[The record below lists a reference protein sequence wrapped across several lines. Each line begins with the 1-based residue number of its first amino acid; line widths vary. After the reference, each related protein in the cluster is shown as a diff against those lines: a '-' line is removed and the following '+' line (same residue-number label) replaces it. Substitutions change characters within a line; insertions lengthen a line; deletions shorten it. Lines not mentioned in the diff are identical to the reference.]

1 MMGRPVQ
8 NINPAVLKWAR
19 ERKHYAIADSV
30 EKLGAKSVTQEV
42 FVDWEKGKGAPTYPQ
57 LEKLA
62 DFYKVP
68 IAVFFFPE
76 LPQIEDAAASLR
88 SVPGFNLDSLQ
99 AATLDVIHRV
109 QATQMT
115 LKELN
120 EGINPVSDPL
130 HKSVNLGAN
139 GDFVSKEKR
148 ESLATQL
155 RGENLL
161 GVSMEDQQNWRDHRE
176 ALWAWRD
183 AVERQ
188 GIFVFRWPFK
198 SDDMSGF
205 CLYDEEFPVVC
216 LDSQE
221 SYGRQI
227 FTLMHELAHLLYG
240 ESSVTL
246 ARDGLEVDEDRET
259 ERYFDHIAG
268 AVLVPMADL
277 KEQISKGD
285 VKNEDFYAQQAKRY
299 KVSSSMLL
307 VRCRL
312 TNLISYNVY
321 ADKKET
327 LMTSSLEAGSVHPRK
342 SGANRYRTDLS
353 YWGKAF
359 LHNILQARYQDKI
372 SDYDMAEIL
381 GMKIKNI
388 AKLEDLLI
396 SKQVSVV

>member
-1 MMGRPVQ
+1 MMRRPVQ

-19 ERKHYAIADSV
+19 ERKHYAPADIV

-62 DFYKVP
+62 DFYRVP

-76 LPQIEDAAASLR
+76 PPEIEDAAASLR
-88 SVPGFNLDSLQ
+88 SVPGFNWDFLQ
-99 AATLDVIHRV
+99 VATLDVIHRV

-120 EGINPVSDPL
+120 DGINPVSDPL
-130 HKSVNLGAN
+130 HKNVNLGAN
-139 GDFVSKEKR
+139 GDFVSKKKL
-148 ESLATQL
+148 ESLATRL
-155 RGENLL
+155 RGEDLL
-161 GVSMEDQQNWRDHRE
+161 GVSMEDQQNWSDHRE

-183 AVERQ
+183 AVESQ

-246 ARDGLEVDEDRET
+246 AGDGLEVDEDREA

-277 KEQISKGD
+277 KEQILKGN
-285 VKNEDFYAQQAKRY
+285 VRNEDFYDQQAKRY

-312 TNLISYNVY
+312 TNLIPYSVY
-321 ADKKET
+321 AEKKET
-327 LMTSSLEAGSVHPRK
+327 LMTSSSEAGSGHFQK
-342 SGANRYRTDLS
+342 GGGDYYWNQLS

-372 SDYDMAEIL
+372 GEYEIADIL
-381 GMKIKNI
+381 NMKIKNVE
-388 AKLEDLLI
+388 KLEGYLI
-396 SKQVSVV
+396 NKQL